1 MTPQERSD
9 KLAKIYEVI
18 WPKWWNEIQDE
29 LNALNQSNCIWYST
43 YSDLFD
49 MAVSKVNIGDC
60 LDWYEKEIV
69 TEWCK
74 YNFSCYF
81 EKDIL
86 WKWKSKRLP
95 IDEQSEECIDYIYSL
110 IK

>member
-18 WPKWWNEIQDE
+18 NFPYDDWD
-29 LNALNQSNCIWYST
+29 SVYSPVT
-43 YSDLFD
+43 
-49 MAVSKVNIGDC
+49 IGDC

-95 IDEQSEECIDYIYSL
+95 IDEQSDECVTYIYSL

>member
-1 MTPQERSD
+1 MTKQD
-9 KLAKIYEVI
+9 KLNRIYEVI

-49 MAVSKVNIGDC
+49 MAVSKVMIGDC
-60 LDWYEKEIV
+60 LDFLDSQEVQKIDWRHPAQRSLLI
-69 TEWCK
+69 
-74 YNFSCYF
+74 
-81 EKDIL
+81 I
-86 WKWKSKRLP
+86 WKSKRLP
-95 IDEQSEECIDYIYSL
+95 IDEQSDECVSYIYSL